1 MAAKTKVIFK
11 STKVPG
17 IRKNSR
23 SEKYEPLCTFFVGSF
38 DTIEQASRARE
49 AFIRKVNAF
58 RKPKNGLSTAEL
70 KRDEVEARKIVA
82 GHLKSAAARASATP
96 TN

>member
-1 MAAKTKVIFK
+1 MATKAVTFK

-23 SEKYEPLCTFFVGSF
+23 SGKFEALVTKFLGSF

-49 AFIRKVNAF
+49 RFLALVAKVTP
-58 RKPKNGLSTAEL
+58 KPKEG
-70 KRDEVEARKIVA
+70 
-82 GHLKSAAARASATP
+82 ATE
-96 TN
+96 